1 MHLKL
6 PLEELI
12 EIASAFR
19 KAIESIP
26 ASERPITLREFPV
39 GSCGDASLLLGTY
52 LIELGENPFDYML
65 GDTTDNHADSSWSS
79 HAWIQREDLIIDITA
94 DQFSEIHKEV
104 IVSTVS
110 EWHRTLS
117 GTKLHIADFNLYD
130 NNTITSLLGIYRHI
144 KTILQGD
151 S

>member
-1 MHLKL
+1 MSFEKFK
-6 PLEELI
+6 

-26 ASERPITLREFPV
+26 ARERPITLREFPR

-52 LIELGENPFDYML
+52 FIELGENPFDYML
-65 GDTTDNHADSSWSS
+65 GDTTDNHADPNWSS
-79 HAWIQREDLIIDITA
+79 HAWMQRGDLIIDITA
-94 DQFSEIHKEV
+94 DQFSEIDKEV
-104 IVSTVS
+104 IVSTES

-117 GTKLHIADFNLYD
+117 GTKQHIADFNIYES
-130 NNTITSLLGIYRHI
+130 NTMTPLREIYRRI